1 MNSSAQ
7 CERVNRTVFEARD
20 FEVLNVTLGTQKALI
35 WDRAIEPRV
44 EGLSI
49 NLKRRRRQTVTVWL
63 GHVSRDWE
71 YSSNRHFSRSENV
84 TTPIQV
90 TSAVRSDGDQAQ
102 EDMEANQRDQEEV
115 EAQME
120 DAHGGQS
127 PPQRIT
133 RSMFKALG
141 ARGHLFSLFVISL
154 VEGA

>member
-1 MNSSAQ
+1 MQTLAEFRPLRKASS
-7 CERVNRTVFEARD
+7 T
-20 FEVLNVTLGTQKALI
+20 G
-35 WDRAIEPRV
+35 
-44 EGLSI
+44 
-49 NLKRRRRQTVTVWL
+49 
-63 GHVSRDWE
+63 
-71 YSSNRHFSRSENV
+71 
-84 TTPIQV
+84 
-90 TSAVRSDGDQAQ
+90 DGDQAQ
-102 EDMEANQRDQEEV
+102 ENMEATHQAQEEV